1 MAMMKDDS
9 GSAVVQVMIVSIGA
23 MLVVGMAL
31 FAKTAVGTVKKV
43 MADIA
48 GPQIADGSGRNSFV
62 NPLMESIPNPL
73 GSNFSNQGDNGH
85 SQSNAFPAPSPQLT
99 PFAPQTNSLESRL
112 FAPQGTP
119 AMPLGP
125 TFPIPVSPRLSSAVD
140 RISASASTEPRLID
154 GRVVR
159 NSDGDVVPVYPG
171 HCSHAVFQQ
180 LADAGIVM
188 KPVDGRLRPG
198 YAKDAGPHLEAN
210 GFARIEHYD
219 PRKPLKGDIAVV
231 PPYPGDTSNQ
241 GNGSGHIS
249 IFDGNQWVSDA
260 KQGRS
265 TFNPY
270 RNRGVADKEV
280 LFYRNGWGTPSLE

>member
-9 GSAVVQVMIVSIGA
+9 GSAVVQVMIVSSGA

-62 NPLMESIPNPL
+62 NPSMDSIPN
-73 GSNFSNQGDNGH
+73 
-85 SQSNAFPAPSPQLT
+85 QSNAFPAPSPQLT

-270 RNRGVADKEV
+270 RNRGVADKDV